1 MASSYACS
9 QSSTV
14 VQPVIEYEVSKYD
27 TGSGGEIHWMYYE
40 DHQTM
45 SVGSE
50 PVPGGLV
57 VPYGEQVITGNYRNK
72 WDGREFSAT
81 LSFVLRH
88 IVGYCSFIGA
98 WPNRYATLYFVP
110 HKGAKY
116 LEQMGPRVTAS
127 QRAWM
132 RKVLG
137 LSEITGTA
145 KPDSYGSCMY
155 QKRPGVQQFYVTG
168 TNVSIPASNLD
179 VRYVPNY
186 DTATAWTDAA
196 LQAYLSSSL
205 QLYGGTVDIS
215 FPGLEYAKETSL
227 SAMILTKRGVFVPGS
242 GSF

>member
-14 VQPVIEYEVSKYD
+14 VQPVIEYEVSRYD

-81 LSFVLRH
+81 LSFVLKH
-88 IVGYCSFIGA
+88 VVGYCSFIGA
-98 WPNRYATLYFVP
+98 RANRYATLYFVP
-110 HKGAKY
+110 NKGAKY
-116 LEQMGPRVTAS
+116 LEQMGARVTVN

-132 RKVLG
+132 RMVLG
-137 LSEITGTA
+137 QREITGTA

-155 QKRPGVQQFYVTG
+155 QKTPGIQEYYVTN
-168 TNVSIPASNLD
+168 TNVPIPASNLD
-179 VRYVPNY
+179 IRFVPDY
-186 DTATAWTDAA
+186 ASATVWSDAA
-196 LQAYLSSSL
+196 LQAYVGSSL
-205 QLYGGTVDIS
+205 LLYGGTLDIS
-215 FPGLEYAKETSL
+215 FPALEYATTTSM
-227 SAMILTKRGVFVPGS
+227 SPMIMTKRGVFVPGS
-242 GSF
+242 GTF